1 MNEIPGVS
9 TVPTSGA
16 PDVALLIQT
25 DELLDRIGRRM
36 PVARDLD
43 DPVLASLAVLAA
55 DVDLA
60 PVSLERTRRA
70 AVQRGLWPPDV
81 QRFGGGVVH
90 RDAAGD
96 SVPATQPITLPRLCP
111 PDDAPVASPAALI
124 APQRTN
130 PGAGGTRRAERSL
143 AATRRPVTIRVVPGL
158 VAAGAALVLSMT
170 AAAALTRGE
179 SVNPAAALVHVV
191 REMSDD
197 APPPA
202 PGSSSGSAGEA
213 GRVSGSNGS
222 GSVSPSSSSVPSGST
237 SPGFAG
243 LGPIG
248 PLPVS
253 PGQSTTDPENP
264 GVVAPGGQA
273 GGDDSGQ
280 HPTDAATATSAHSES
295 PGAVVPVTAPTAG
308 AKPPHLPPGQGKDS
322 RPPHWP
328 IPSRSPNGLGA
339 HPPVPGG
346 HPGPGNP
353 EHHTTSPAASVA
365 TAPAESTPQPSS
377 SAG

>member
-197 APPPA
+197 APPA
-202 PGSSSGSAGEA
+202 RSRLIVRLGRRGRTCERLERVRLGVAQLLVGAQRVHLARFRRARADRAAAGIAGSEHDGPREPRCGGA
-213 GRVSGSNGS
+213 GRPGRRRRLGAASDGCSDGDLGAQRVTRGRCPGDRAH
-222 GSVSPSSSSVPSGST
+222 GRCQAASSAPWTGQGLAST
-237 SPGFAG
+237 SLADT
-243 LGPIG
+243 L
-248 PLPVS
+248 PL
-253 PGQSTTDPENP
+253 
-264 GVVAPGGQA
+264 
-273 GGDDSGQ
+273 
-280 HPTDAATATSAHSES
+280 SERPRRPP
-295 PGAVVPVTAPTAG
+295 PGA
-308 AKPPHLPPGQGKDS
+308 
-322 RPPHWP
+322 R
-328 IPSRSPNGLGA
+328 RSPRPRQPGA
-339 HPPVPGG
+339 PHHIARGQRG
-346 HPGPGNP
+346 HR
-353 EHHTTSPAASVA
+353 
-365 TAPAESTPQPSS
+365 
-377 SAG
+377 AG